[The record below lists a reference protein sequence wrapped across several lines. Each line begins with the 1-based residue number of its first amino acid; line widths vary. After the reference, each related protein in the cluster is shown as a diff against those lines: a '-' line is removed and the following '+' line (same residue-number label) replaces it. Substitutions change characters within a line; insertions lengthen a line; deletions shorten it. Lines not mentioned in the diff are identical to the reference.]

1 MSNARATTPDWDFS
15 LFPTDEDR
23 WGTKAVLL
31 FRLDSPDKCKESPRS
46 TYDRGREL
54 GGMKSAR
61 DTLGVRSN
69 SKCNRSGL
77 LGPLSRTSDLV
88 FLCRIFPTRGAANP
102 HSQGWRGGFALS
114 ILEK

>member
-23 WGTKAVLL
+23 WGSKTVLL

-61 DTLGVRSN
+61 DTLAR
-69 SKCNRSGL
+69 
-77 LGPLSRTSDLV
+77 DLIQNATDRDCWV
-88 FLCRIFPTRGAANP
+88 NLAVQAI
-102 HSQGWRGGFALS
+102 
-114 ILEK
+114 

>member
-1 MSNARATTPDWDFS
+1 MSNARATTPDWAFS

-23 WGTKAVLL
+23 WGSKTVLL

-61 DTLGVRSN
+61 DTLAR
-69 SKCNRSGL
+69 
-77 LGPLSRTSDLV
+77 DLIQNATDRDCWV
-88 FLCRIFPTRGAANP
+88 NLAVQAI
-102 HSQGWRGGFALS
+102 
-114 ILEK
+114 

>member
-54 GGMKSAR
+54 GR
-61 DTLGVRSN
+61 NEICPDTLARELIQYETD
-69 SKCNRSGL
+69 R
-77 LGPLSRTSDLV
+77 D
-88 FLCRIFPTRGAANP
+88 CRVHLAVQAI
-102 HSQGWRGGFALS
+102 
-114 ILEK
+114 